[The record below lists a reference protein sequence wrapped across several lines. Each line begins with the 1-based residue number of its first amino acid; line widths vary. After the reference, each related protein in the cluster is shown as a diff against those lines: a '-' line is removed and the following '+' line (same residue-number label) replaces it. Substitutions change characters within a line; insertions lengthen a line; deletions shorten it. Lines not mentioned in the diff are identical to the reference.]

1 MNPIHTRLLW
11 IISAL
16 LLLNACGLRM
26 EDPDHQTVLRYNED
40 LNITSLDPIY
50 ARNQANIWGVAQL
63 FNSLVEL
70 DDSLQIN
77 PAVAKSWK
85 IDDDG
90 LSYTFFLRD
99 DVYFHDDEC
108 FPAGKGRRVVAEDF
122 VYSLSRLIDPRLN
135 SPGAWVMNPVARLED
150 GSLDVTATNDTTLV
164 IRLQQAFPPLPG
176 LLSMQYCAV
185 VPHEAVTYYGQDF
198 RRNPVGTGPFRFAYW
213 KEGVKLVYLKNAHY
227 FEKENGQR
235 LPYLDAVSISFINDR
250 QTAFLEFI
258 KGNLDLLTRVDASY
272 RDELI
277 TPAGELQGKYQ
288 DQLQMITMPFLNSEY
303 LGFFLGDPRS
313 VVKSPLH
320 DVRIRQA
327 INYGF
332 DREKML
338 TFLRNN
344 VGTPAHAGFIP
355 VGMPGFIDNSGGY
368 HYNPDKALKLLEQAG
383 YPNGEGLPDITLHTN
398 QAYQDIAQYIQF
410 ELSRLGIQ
418 IAIDVLPPAT
428 LREMMASG
436 DAPFFRGSWIADY
449 PDAEN
454 YLALFY
460 SENKTPAG
468 PNYTHFE
475 SDVFDRLYE
484 KALSETNDS
493 IRFMLYHRMN
503 DIVIENAPK
512 VFLFY
517 DQSMRFVHSH
527 VHNMSNNPLNH
538 LVLKRVWIDPDQI

>member
-1 MNPIHTRLLW
+1 MNPIHTRFFCFFA
-11 IISAL
+11 AL
-16 LLLNACGLRM
+16 LMLNACGPWI
-26 EDPDHQTVLRYNED
+26 EDLDHLTVLRYNED

-70 DDSLQIN
+70 DDSLN
-77 PAVAKSWK
+77 VKPAIAKHWEISK
-85 IDDDG
+85 NG
-90 LSYTFFLRD
+90 LIYTFILRD
-99 DVYFHDDEC
+99 DVYFHENEC
-108 FPAGKGRRVVAEDF
+108 FPNGKGRRVIAEDF
-122 VYSLSRLIDPRLN
+122 VFSFSRLIDPRLN
-135 SPGAWVMNPVARLED
+135 SPGAWVMNQVARRED
-150 GSLDVTATNDTTLV
+150 GTLDVRAENDSTLV
-164 IRLQQAFPPLPG
+164 IRLRQTFPPLLG

-185 VPHEAVTYYGQDF
+185 IPHEAIAFYGPDF

-213 KEGVKLVYLKNAHY
+213 KEGVKLVYLKNEHY
-227 FEKENGQR
+227 FEKENGKR

-250 QTAFLEFI
+250 QTAFLEFV

-277 TPAGELQGKYQ
+277 TPAGELQKKYR
-288 DQLQMITMPFLNSEY
+288 DELKMLTMPFLNSEY
-303 LGFFLGDPRS
+303 LGFFLGDSQPGAE
-313 VVKSPLH
+313 SPLH
-320 DVRIRQA
+320 DIRIRQA

-355 VGMPGFIDNSGGY
+355 VGMPGFNENSGGY
-368 HYNPDKALKLLEQAG
+368 HYNPEKALNLLEKAG
-383 YPNGEGLPDITLHTN
+383 YPNGEGLPVITLHTN
-398 QAYQDIAQYIQF
+398 QAYQDIAQYVQF
-410 ELSRLGIQ
+410 ELSRLGMR

-475 SDVFDRLYE
+475 NEHFDRLYE

-493 IRFMLYHRMN
+493 IRLELYHQMN
-503 DIVIENAPK
+503 DIIIENAPK

-517 DQSMRFVHSH
+517 DQSMRFVHNK
-527 VHNMSNNPLNH
+527 VQNMTNNPLNH
-538 LVLKRVWIDPDQI
+538 LVLKRVWVEAGIE

>member
-1 MNPIHTRLLW
+1 MNPIHTRFFCFFA
-11 IISAL
+11 AL
-16 LLLNACGLRM
+16 LMLNACGPWI
-26 EDPDHQTVLRYNED
+26 EDLDHLTVLRYNED

-70 DDSLQIN
+70 DDSLN
-77 PAVAKSWK
+77 VKPAIAKHWEISK
-85 IDDDG
+85 NG
-90 LSYTFFLRD
+90 LIYTFILHD
-99 DVYFHDDEC
+99 DVYFHENEC
-108 FPAGKGRRVVAEDF
+108 FPDGKGRRVIAEDF
-122 VYSLSRLIDPRLN
+122 VFSFSRLIDPRLN
-135 SPGAWVMNPVARLED
+135 SPGAWVMNQVARRED
-150 GSLDVTATNDTTLV
+150 GTLDVRAENDSTLV
-164 IRLQQAFPPLPG
+164 IRLRQTFPPLLG

-185 VPHEAVTYYGQDF
+185 IPHEAIAFYGPDF

-213 KEGVKLVYLKNAHY
+213 KEGVKLVYLKNEHY
-227 FEKENGQR
+227 FEKENGKR

-250 QTAFLEFI
+250 QTAFLEFV

-277 TPAGELQGKYQ
+277 TPAGELQKKYR
-288 DQLQMITMPFLNSEY
+288 DELKMLTMPFLNSEY
-303 LGFFLGDPRS
+303 LGFFLGDSQPGAE
-313 VVKSPLH
+313 SPLH
-320 DVRIRQA
+320 DIRIRQA

-355 VGMPGFIDNSGGY
+355 VGMPGFNENSGGY
-368 HYNPDKALKLLEQAG
+368 HYNPEKALNLLEKAG
-383 YPNGEGLPDITLHTN
+383 YPNGEGLPVITLHTN
-398 QAYQDIAQYIQF
+398 QAYQDIAQYVQF
-410 ELSRLGIQ
+410 ELSRLGMR

-475 SDVFDRLYE
+475 NEHFDRLYE

-493 IRFMLYHRMN
+493 IRLELYHQMN
-503 DIVIENAPK
+503 DIIIENAPK

-517 DQSMRFVHSH
+517 DQSMRFVHNK
-527 VHNMSNNPLNH
+527 VQNMTNNPLNH
-538 LVLKRVWIDPDQI
+538 LVLKRVWVEAGIE